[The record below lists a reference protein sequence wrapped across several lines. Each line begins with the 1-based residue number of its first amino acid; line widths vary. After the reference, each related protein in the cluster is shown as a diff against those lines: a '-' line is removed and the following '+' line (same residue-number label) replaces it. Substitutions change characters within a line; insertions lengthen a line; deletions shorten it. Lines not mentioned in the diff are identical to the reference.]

1 MKTATCNFAAAPNN
15 RPALTSP
22 VAGFDVHA
30 ILDQDSSLIVGLM
43 VGSDGRRAVL
53 MCGAESFR
61 PGPKEEFARWAQSL
75 RDVAAVSHA
84 SEVVAAGSTYD
95 GRAYLACGVEPSMAD
110 RMRLGGQPNPQQVR
124 HIGATVADVL
134 ATAHSYGLTHGAVS
148 PATVM
153 IDGDRVRLGGFGV
166 TAPGLAA
173 SPGLWAFTSPEHRQ
187 AALDGEPATS
197 AGGDVFALA
206 ATMCVALIGAVPW
219 SQPATWADEAG
230 LPTGGGMPEWV
241 ASVRDA
247 LGPAPDHRPNAEEF
261 AASLRNPDETVDV
274 AFHGARVDL
283 RPLLPRRIRRLAA
296 YSIAAMTDEASIAHG
311 RAAVPLNAVAGPR
324 KSAPSAAG
332 TRMARPR
339 STGDGAGRRPA
350 DQLPKRA
357 PAANS

>member
-1 MKTATCNFAAAPNN
+1 MKTATCNFADAPTN

-22 VAGFDVHA
+22 VAGFDVRA
-30 ILDQDSSLIVGLM
+30 ILDQDSSLTVGLM
-43 VGSDGRRAVL
+43 VGAGGRRAVL
-53 MCGAESFR
+53 MCGAERFR
-61 PGPKEEFARWAQSL
+61 PGQKEEFARWARSL
-75 RDVAAVSHA
+75 SDVAAVSHA

-110 RMRLGGQPNPQQVR
+110 RMRLRGQPNPQQVR

-134 ATAHSYGLTHGAVS
+134 ATAHSYGLTHGTVS

-153 IDGDRVRLGGFGV
+153 IAGDRVQLGGFGV
-166 TAPGLAA
+166 TAPALAA
-173 SPGLWAFTSPEHRQ
+173 PSGLWAFTAPEHRQ
-187 AALDGEPATS
+187 AALDGEPAAS

-206 ATMCVALIGAVPW
+206 ATMCAALIGAVPW

-241 ASVRDA
+241 SSVRDA
-247 LGPAPDHRPNAEEF
+247 LSPVPDHRPNAEEF
-261 AASLRNPDETVDV
+261 AAALRNPHETVDV

-283 RPLLPRRIRRLAA
+283 RPLVPRRIRRLAA
-296 YSIAAMTDEASIAHG
+296 YSIAAMTDDAPIAHG
-311 RAAVPLNAVAGPR
+311 RASVPLNAVAVPR
-324 KSAPSAAG
+324 KSGPSAVG

-339 STGDGAGRRPA
+339 ATSDGAGGRPA
-350 DQLPKRA
+350 GKLPKRA